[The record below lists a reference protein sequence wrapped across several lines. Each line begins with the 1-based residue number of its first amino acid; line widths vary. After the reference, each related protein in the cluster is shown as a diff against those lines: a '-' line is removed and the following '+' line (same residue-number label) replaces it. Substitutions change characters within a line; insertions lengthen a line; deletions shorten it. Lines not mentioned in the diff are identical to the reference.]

1 MIDFNRRKKRR
12 TDEHDE
18 MQRAQF
24 SDEHPTHSR
33 ATWVAVAIGGSAVL
47 GAGVSILNKPKDQ
60 KYTPLDISKVIADSR
75 TNAAETLAQSKAM
88 ESQYFPG
95 TSILRG
101 TTDIALGNL
110 ANQNTAGF
118 AARNSLLGG
127 MGGPI
132 ADASVSSNPL
142 LQASADRI
150 MGQLNL
156 GGRLDAETQA
166 AATRAALQGAGS
178 AGISGSGA
186 ARGLVARDLGLTSLS
201 LGNMRTQNAQT
212 AGNMMAQLG
221 LQGENLRLQDY
232 MNRYGAAS
240 GAAAQDLQSTGL
252 LAQIIDNRAMPNA
265 GLSATDIANLYSGQ
279 SNAQNQVNANNAAIA
294 QQTKNQQLNALLG
307 LGTTAAGLYAG
318 GAFSGAGTPGI
329 GSNTTAGIVPNAG
342 QGPGNLGT
350 AYNPTFNLGSFGS
363 SPPPRR

>member
-1 MIDFNRRKKRR
+1 MDPFTI
-12 TDEHDE
+12 
-18 MQRAQF
+18 A
-24 SDEHPTHSR
+24 
-33 ATWVAVAIGGSAVL
+33 AVVAG
-47 GAGVSILNKPKDQ
+47 GAGVLGSLFNKPKKQ
-60 KYTPLDISKVIADSR
+60 EYTPLDISKVISDSR
-75 TNAAETLAQSKAM
+75 ANAAETLAQSKNL

-95 TSILRG
+95 TTILRG

-127 MGGPI
+127 MGSPI

-156 GGRLDAETQA
+156 GGKLDAETQA

-186 ARGLVARDLGLTSLS
+186 ARGLVARDLGLTSLALNNS
-201 LGNMRTQNAQT
+201 RIQNAQ
-212 AGNMMAQLG
+212 ASGNLMAQLG
-221 LQGENLRLQDY
+221 LQGEQLKLQDA
-232 MNRYGAAS
+232 MNRFGAAS
-240 GAAAQDLQSTGL
+240 GAAGQDTQATGL
-252 LAQIIDNRAMPNA
+252 LAQIIDSRAMPNA
-265 GLSATDIANLYSGQ
+265 GLSATDIANLYAGQ
-279 SNAQNQVNANNAAIA
+279 NNAQNQVNANNAAIA

-307 LGTTAAGLYAG
+307 FGSMAATLGAS
-318 GAFSGAGTPGI
+318 GAFGGTGTPGI
-329 GSNTTAGIVPNAG
+329 GSSTTAGIVPNAG
-342 QGPGNLGT
+342 QGPGGLVSS
-350 AYNPTFNLGSFGS
+350 YNPTFNLGSFGS

>member
-24 SDEHPTHSR
+24 SDEHPMHSR
-33 ATWVAVAIGGSAVL
+33 ATWVATAIGGSAVL
-47 GAGVSILNKPKDQ
+47 GAGVSLLNKPKSQ
-60 KYTPLDISKVIADSR
+60 NFTPLDISKVIADSR
-75 TNAAETLAQSKAM
+75 TNAAETLAQSKEM

-95 TSILRG
+95 TTILRG

-127 MGGPI
+127 MGSPI

-156 GGRLDAETQA
+156 GGKLDAETQA
-166 AATRAALQGAGS
+166 AATRGALQGAGS

-186 ARGLVARDLGLTSLS
+186 ARGLVARDLGLTSLALNNS
-201 LGNMRTQNAQT
+201 RIQNAQ
-212 AGNMMAQLG
+212 ASGNLMAQLG
-221 LQGENLRLQDY
+221 LQGQQLKLQDA
-232 MNRYGAAS
+232 MNRFGAAS
-240 GAAAQDLQSTGL
+240 GAAGQDVQATSL
-252 LAQIIDNRAMPNA
+252 LASIIDNRAMPNA
-265 GLSATDIANLYSGQ
+265 GLSATDIANLYAGQ
-279 SNAQNQVNANNAAIA
+279 NNAQNQVNANNAAIA

-318 GAFSGAGTPGI
+318 GAFGGTP
-329 GSNTTAGIVPNAG
+329 TTPMPTG
-342 QGPGNLGT
+342 
-350 AYNPTFNLGSFGS
+350 YNPTAVAGLVKSGGS
-363 SPPPRR
+363 PVRTNYVA